1 MKILFIHPYGN
12 NFLVGVP
19 DITTIFNVMP
29 PLGLLSIMAWL
40 EKHQISSEI
49 IDCYATPMP
58 QQELVAEIIRRKPD
72 LVAFSCT
79 TSSFPEGNRI
89 AEALKTAD
97 SRIRI
102 VFGGAHAC
110 TMGAPLLDR
119 FPAIDCLV
127 LGEGEQTMLELVR
140 SGFSNLDV
148 IPGLAYRDAGG
159 ASCQSPPRELIAN
172 LDDLPFPAYHLLPGF
187 PNKYKLPLF
196 SSPRYPNTSI
206 ISSRGCPYQ
215 CSYCDRSVFARGF
228 RFNSPEYILEHVAM
242 LQRDYGIRHVFFYDD
257 LFTFDRKRVARF
269 CELKAKMGLKVG
281 YNCIARLEHVDQ
293 ELLGLLKSS
302 GCWQVNFGIESG
314 DPEILKKHR
323 KFYGLDE
330 VGRKLQLVKD
340 YGMRVKGLFMVGLPG
355 EDETAIRRT
364 IDYALSLPLDEI
376 NVTKFTP
383 FPGAPVYQTL
393 QQFGEF
399 HEEWELMNCMNFVFI
414 PHGMTK
420 QQLEGLYDE
429 FIRRFYRRSR
439 IHWGYTK
446 MIWKSPHSVLDFL
459 KNLPAILKFERKQ
472 KW

>member
-1 MKILFIHPYGN
+1 MKILFIHPHGN
-12 NFLVGVP
+12 NFLPGVQ

-29 PLGLLSIMAWL
+29 PLGLLSIAAWL
-40 EKHQISSEI
+40 ERHQIDVEI

-58 QQELVAEIIRRKPD
+58 LQELVQEVVRRAPD
-72 LVAFSCT
+72 IAAFSCT
-79 TSSFPEGNRI
+79 TSSFLEGNRI

-97 SRIRI
+97 NRIRT

-110 TMGAPLLDR
+110 TMGAALLDTY
-119 FPAIDCLV
+119 PAIDCLV
-127 LGEGEQTMLELVR
+127 LGEGEQTMLELAQ
-140 SGFSNLDV
+140 SGFSSLAT
-148 IPGLAYRDAGG
+148 IPGLAYRDENGKG
-159 ASCQSPPRELIAN
+159 TQSAVRELIAN

-187 PNKYKLPLF
+187 PLKYKLPLF
-196 SSPRYPNTSI
+196 SSPSFPNTSI

-215 CSYCDRSVFARGF
+215 CSYCDRSVFSRGF

-242 LQRDYGIRHVFFYDD
+242 LQREYGIRHVFFYDD

-269 CELKAKMGLKVG
+269 CELKAQMGLKVT

-293 ELLGLLKSS
+293 ELLQLLKQS

-314 DPEILKKHR
+314 DPEILKQHR

-330 VGRKLQLVKD
+330 VGRKLKMVKD
-340 YGMRVKGLFMVGLPG
+340 SGMRVKGLFMVGLPG
-355 EDETAIRRT
+355 EDEAAIRRT

-383 FPGAPVYQTL
+383 FPGAPVYKTL

-399 HEEWELMNCMNFVFI
+399 HENWELMNCMNFVFI
-414 PHGMTK
+414 PNGMSR
-420 QQLEGLYDE
+420 QQLENLYDE
-429 FIRRFYRRSR
+429 FIRRFYRRTR

-459 KNLPAILKFERKQ
+459 KNLPAIIRFERQQ